1 MLTTKLNGEIN
12 GGDTRCTEAIHDS
25 LKFKRL
31 EGIKTEEPLEEHE
44 MKIADLSDMPPLQV
58 DKEEIIDLADMP
70 LLNVM
75 KKK

>member
-12 GGDTRCTEAIHDS
+12 GGDTRCTESIHDS

-44 MKIADLSDMPPLQV
+44 MKIANLSDVPPL
-58 DKEEIIDLADMP
+58 
-70 LLNVM
+70 
-75 KKK
+75 